1 MLAALMAV
9 SSFTGCQKAQNN
21 TTSENTAGTSV
32 VEVEDAKSAVVM
44 TIETYDVT
52 QQDIYLYA
60 LQYFF
65 NNGTVAAAVNDDNL
79 DTLVNALMDEIKL
92 EVVQQEIAKVTDG
105 IELSDDEVQSY
116 KDTANS
122 FINFFGEDFL
132 NKYGIDRAAVETLFE
147 REALV
152 NKLKDKAIADAE
164 ADYLEQ
170 YNKQFKD
177 TDFFSAYYVL
187 FPSIKYENGEAV
199 KDNDGN
205 YVSLSSDEME
215 EIKKQSLFF
224 PKTFFVSNLKEL
236 KEMKKRIRCI
246 KKDFNIFS
254 NIYTGRPIEH
264 SLLLENEKKLSILSK
279 LNSKKLQNNLNYS
292 FRRKTIPEPK
302 INYKKVKKKNINSAD
317 LNKGNKSM
325 TPLPNKK
332 IKYIKLGSYKKDIFA
347 KTSRVNFRN
356 SFFKDEF
363 MNEAKNNIKPIFDNK
378 LLKIKLLNQD
388 KIKNLL
394 KRNKSQINNNSTKY
408 TLKKILKKKKKK
420 Y

>member
-9 SSFTGCQKAQNN
+9 SSFTGCQKPQNN

-32 VEVEDAKSAVVM
+32 VDVEDAKSAVVM

-122 FINFFGEDFL
+122 FINYFGEDFL
-132 NKYGIDRAAVETLFE
+132 NKYGIDKAAVETLFE

-199 KDNDGN
+199 KDIDGN
-205 YVSLSSDEME
+205 YVSLSSDEKE
-215 EIKKQSLFF
+215 EIKKKAEELREEALAKQEDGDPTGGMESLAA
-224 PKTFFVSNLKEL
+224 KYGVSSSSGNEYGYVGRYSKEIDDVVAEL
-236 KEMKKRIRCI
+236 EDDEISEIVETEAGYMIIHMNK
-246 KKDFNIFS
+246 KKDDDFKSYSIQSMASQSAMNMFT
-254 NIYTGRPIEH
+254 NLQT
-264 SLLLENEKKLSILSK
+264 NWLSGSGV
-279 LNSKKLQNNLNYS
+279 QN
-292 FRRKTIPEPK
+292 
-302 INYKKVKKKNINSAD
+302 
-317 LNKGNKSM
+317 
-325 TPLPNKK
+325 LP
-332 IKYIKLGSYKKDIFA
+332 
-347 KTSRVNFRN
+347 V
-356 SFFKDEF
+356 
-363 MNEAKNNIKPIFDNK
+363 
-378 LLKIKLLNQD
+378 NQD
-388 KIKNLL
+388 ALTGLKLHELCDDMNKHGYSVNGGKN
-394 KRNKSQINNNSTKY
+394 
-408 TLKKILKKKKKK
+408 
-420 Y
+420 

>member
-1 MLAALMAV
+1 MNNLCNCFFILFFVLIYSKLEKVRVKNALDGWEIIIMKKKVVVLMLAALMAV
-9 SSFTGCQKAQNN
+9 SSFTGCQKSQNN
-21 TTSENTAGTSV
+21 TTSENTAGASV
-32 VEVEDAKSAVVM
+32 VDVEDAKSAVVM

-122 FINFFGEDFL
+122 FVSYFGEDFL
-132 NKYGIDRAAVETLFE
+132 KNYGIDRAAVENLFE

-199 KDNDGN
+199 KDKDGN

-215 EIKKQSLFF
+215 EIKKKAEELREEALAKQKDGDPTGGMEALAA
-224 PKTFFVSNLKEL
+224 KYGVSSSSGNEYGYVGRYSKEIDDVVAAL
-236 KEMKKRIRCI
+236 EDDEISEIVETEAGYMIIHMNK
-246 KKDFNIFS
+246 KKDDDFKSYSIQSMASQSAQNMFT
-254 NIYTGRPIEH
+254 NLQT
-264 SLLLENEKKLSILSK
+264 NWLSGSGV
-279 LNSKKLQNNLNYS
+279 QN
-292 FRRKTIPEPK
+292 
-302 INYKKVKKKNINSAD
+302 
-317 LNKGNKSM
+317 
-325 TPLPNKK
+325 LP
-332 IKYIKLGSYKKDIFA
+332 
-347 KTSRVNFRN
+347 V
-356 SFFKDEF
+356 
-363 MNEAKNNIKPIFDNK
+363 
-378 LLKIKLLNQD
+378 NQD
-388 KIKNLL
+388 ALTGL
-394 KRNKSQINNNSTKY
+394 KLHELCEDMNKHGYSVNGGSN
-408 TLKKILKKKKKK
+408 
-420 Y
+420 